1 MTWRRG
7 ALLFFAAL
15 AGALIPLIPT
25 VQVAGALTAPIE
37 LAGGLLRELS
47 LSGPGGNVLAWAI
60 VLLAAGL
67 PLLLL
72 VLPPNRGRRHWEDIF
87 LPASSLL
94 LIGLAFCAANPS
106 YLDRFF
112 GSTLLIAAAVI
123 WVSLLV
129 FWGVLRLLRGME
141 EAPLER
147 LSGVLRI
154 LLVGCAALLVFAAA
168 SRVSGAIVE
177 INNLQQDWTLFLA
190 VASVPEPS
198 GLTGDQ
204 LPLVEL
210 IPDLLGAWMLLL
222 AADLTTALARDP
234 FGEESVGRCVTTARW
249 SRLAIQATLV
259 LALGVNLVKLAR
271 YDSLITEVKVS
282 LDLPLIPLILSAAL
296 YLLCRCVQRGA
307 GVSSGGGSFRRT
319 TTPSF
324 KEIGVRR

>member
-7 ALLFFAAL
+7 VLLFFAAL

-25 VQVAGALTAPIE
+25 VQVAGAMTAPIE

-47 LSGPGGNVLAWAI
+47 LSGLGGNLLAWAI

-106 YLDRFF
+106 YLNDDF
-112 GSTLLIAAAVI
+112 GTTWLIAAAVV

-190 VASVPEPS
+190 VAS

-204 LPLVEL
+204 ALNIALALPLVEL

-296 YLLCRCVQRGA
+296 YLLCRCVQRGRELQEDND
-307 GVSSGGGSFRRT
+307 S
-319 TTPSF
+319 
-324 KEIGVRR
+324 II

>member
-1 MTWRRG
+1 MAWRRVG
-7 ALLFFAAL
+7 LMLCAAL
-15 AGALIPLIPT
+15 AGGLTALAPLE
-25 VQVAGALTAPIE
+25 QVMQAGYSQLEEAGAW
-37 LAGGLLRELS
+37 LRQLS
-47 LSGPGGNVLAWAI
+47 LSGAGGNVLAWAI

-94 LIGLAFCAANPS
+94 LIGLAFCAVNPS

-112 GSTLLIAAAVI
+112 GSTLLIAAAMI

-204 LPLVEL
+204 ALNIALALPLVEL

-296 YLLCRCVQRGA
+296 YLLCRCVQRGRELQEDND
-307 GVSSGGGSFRRT
+307 S
-319 TTPSF
+319 
-324 KEIGVRR
+324 II

>member
-94 LIGLAFCAANPS
+94 LIGLAFCAVNPS

-204 LPLVEL
+204 ELKIALALPMVEL

-222 AADLTTALARDP
+222 AADLTAALARDP

-296 YLLCRCVQRGA
+296 YLLCRCVQRGRELQEDND
-307 GVSSGGGSFRRT
+307 S
-319 TTPSF
+319 
-324 KEIGVRR
+324 II

>member
-94 LIGLAFCAANPS
+94 LIGLAFCAVNPS

-204 LPLVEL
+204 ALNIALALPLVEL

-249 SRLAIQATLV
+249 SRLAIQVTLV

-296 YLLCRCVQRGA
+296 YLLCRCVQRGRELQEDND
-307 GVSSGGGSFRRT
+307 S
-319 TTPSF
+319 
-324 KEIGVRR
+324 II

>member
-72 VLPPNRGRRHWEDIF
+72 VLPPNRGRRHWEDFF

-94 LIGLAFCAANPS
+94 LIGLAFCAVNPS

-141 EAPLER
+141 EAPLEK

-204 LPLVEL
+204 ALNIALALPLVEL

-222 AADLTTALARDP
+222 AADLTAALARDP
-234 FGEESVGRCVTTARW
+234 FGEESVRRCVTTARW

-296 YLLCRCVQRGA
+296 YLLCRCVQRGRELQEDND
-307 GVSSGGGSFRRT
+307 S
-319 TTPSF
+319 
-324 KEIGVRR
+324 II

>member
-94 LIGLAFCAANPS
+94 LIGLAFCAVNPS

-141 EAPLER
+141 EAPLEK

-204 LPLVEL
+204 ALNIALALPLVEL

-259 LALGVNLVKLAR
+259 LALVINFVKLFWFD
-271 YDSLITEVKVS
+271 YLLGLVEIS
-282 LDLPLIPLILSAAL
+282 LDIPLIPLILSAAL
-296 YLLCRCVQRGA
+296 YLLCRCVQRGRELQEDND
-307 GVSSGGGSFRRT
+307 S
-319 TTPSF
+319 
-324 KEIGVRR
+324 II

>member
-94 LIGLAFCAANPS
+94 LIGLAFCAVNPS

-141 EAPLER
+141 EAPLEK

-204 LPLVEL
+204 ALDIALALPLVEL

-296 YLLCRCVQRGA
+296 YLLCRCVQRGRELQEDND
-307 GVSSGGGSFRRT
+307 S
-319 TTPSF
+319 
-324 KEIGVRR
+324 II

>member
-7 ALLFFAAL
+7 VLLFFAAL

-25 VQVAGALTAPIE
+25 VQVAGALTGPIE

-47 LSGPGGNVLAWAI
+47 LSGPGGNILAW
-60 VLLAAGL
+60 VLVFLGAGL

-72 VLPPNRGRRHWEDIF
+72 VLPPNRGRRHWEDAL
-87 LPASSLL
+87 LPISSLL
-94 LIGLAFCAANPS
+94 LIVLTFCVVNPS
-106 YLDRFF
+106 YLGGFF
-112 GSTLLIAAAVI
+112 ISMRLTAAAAV

-141 EAPLER
+141 EASLEK

-168 SRVSGAIVE
+168 VRGSGAVME
-177 INNLQQDWTLFLA
+177 INDSQQDWTLFLA

-204 LPLVEL
+204 VLNISLALPLVEL

-222 AADLTTALARDP
+222 AADLTAALARDP
-234 FGEESVGRCVTTARW
+234 FGEESVRRCVTTARR
-249 SRLAIQATLV
+249 SRRAIQVTLV
-259 LALGVNLVKLAR
+259 LTLAVNLVKLIR
-271 YDSLITEVKVS
+271 YDYLISEVKVS
-282 LDLPLIPLILSAAL
+282 LDLPLIPLTLSAAL
-296 YLLCRCVQRGA
+296 YLLCRCIQRG
-307 GVSSGGGSFRRT
+307 
-319 TTPSF
+319 
-324 KEIGVRR
+324 KELQEDNDSII

>member
-94 LIGLAFCAANPS
+94 LIGLAFCAVNPS

-154 LLVGCAALLVFAAA
+154 LLVDCAALLVFAAA

-204 LPLVEL
+204 ALNIALALPLVEL

-222 AADLTTALARDP
+222 AADLTTALARNP

-296 YLLCRCVQRGA
+296 YLLCRCVQRGRELQEDND
-307 GVSSGGGSFRRT
+307 S
-319 TTPSF
+319 
-324 KEIGVRR
+324 II

>member
-15 AGALIPLIPT
+15 AGVLIPLIPT
-25 VQVAGALTAPIE
+25 VQVAGAMTAPIE

-47 LSGPGGNVLAWAI
+47 LSGPGGNLLAWAI

-94 LIGLAFCAANPS
+94 LIGLAFCAVNPS

-112 GSTLLIAAAVI
+112 GSTLLIAAAMI

-204 LPLVEL
+204 ALNIALALPLVEL

-222 AADLTTALARDP
+222 AADLTTALAREP

-296 YLLCRCVQRGA
+296 YLLCRCVQRGRELQEDND
-307 GVSSGGGSFRRT
+307 S
-319 TTPSF
+319 
-324 KEIGVRR
+324 II

>member
-72 VLPPNRGRRHWEDIF
+72 VLPPNRGRRHWEDFF

-94 LIGLAFCAANPS
+94 LIGLAFCAVNPS

-204 LPLVEL
+204 ALNIALALPLVEL

-259 LALGVNLVKLAR
+259 LTLGVNLVKLAR

-296 YLLCRCVQRGA
+296 YLLCRCVQRGRELQEDND
-307 GVSSGGGSFRRT
+307 S
-319 TTPSF
+319 
-324 KEIGVRR
+324 II

>member
-94 LIGLAFCAANPS
+94 LIGLAFCAVNPS

-141 EAPLER
+141 EAPLEK

-154 LLVGCAALLVFAAA
+154 LLVGCAALLVFEAA

-177 INNLQQDWTLFLA
+177 IINLQQDWTLFLA

-204 LPLVEL
+204 ALNIALALPLVEL

-296 YLLCRCVQRGA
+296 YLLCRCVQRGRELQEDND
-307 GVSSGGGSFRRT
+307 S
-319 TTPSF
+319 
-324 KEIGVRR
+324 II

>member
-37 LAGGLLRELS
+37 LAGGMLRELS
-47 LSGPGGNVLAWAI
+47 LSGPGGNVLAWAL

-94 LIGLAFCAANPS
+94 LIGLAFCAVNPS

-141 EAPLER
+141 EASLEK

-204 LPLVEL
+204 ALNIALALPLVEL

-234 FGEESVGRCVTTARW
+234 FGEESMRRCVTTARR
-249 SRLAIQATLV
+249 SRLAIQVTLV
-259 LALGVNLVKLAR
+259 LTLAVNLVKLIR
-271 YDSLITEVKVS
+271 YDYLISEVKVS
-282 LDLPLIPLILSAAL
+282 LDLPLIPLTLSAAL
-296 YLLCRCVQRGA
+296 YLLCRCIQRG
-307 GVSSGGGSFRRT
+307 
-319 TTPSF
+319 
-324 KEIGVRR
+324 KELQEDNDSII

>member
-94 LIGLAFCAANPS
+94 LIGLAFCAVNPS

-190 VASVPEPS
+190 VASVPEPT
-198 GLTGDQ
+198 GLTADQ
-204 LPLVEL
+204 FLVLALPLLEL

-296 YLLCRCVQRGA
+296 YLLCRCVQRGRELQEDND
-307 GVSSGGGSFRRT
+307 S
-319 TTPSF
+319 
-324 KEIGVRR
+324 II

>member
-94 LIGLAFCAANPS
+94 LIGLAFCAVNPS

-141 EAPLER
+141 EAPLEK

-204 LPLVEL
+204 ALNIALALPLVEL

-271 YDSLITEVKVS
+271 YDSLIAEVKVS

-296 YLLCRCVQRGA
+296 YLLCRCVQRGRELQEDND
-307 GVSSGGGSFRRT
+307 S
-319 TTPSF
+319 
-324 KEIGVRR
+324 II

>member
-1 MTWRRG
+1 M
-7 ALLFFAAL
+7 
-15 AGALIPLIPT
+15 
-25 VQVAGALTAPIE
+25 QVAVALTAPIE

-67 PLLLL
+67 PRLLL

-94 LIGLAFCAANPS
+94 LIGLAFCAVNPS

-112 GSTLLIAAAVI
+112 GSTLLIAAAMI
-123 WVSLLV
+123 WVSMLV

-147 LSGVLRI
+147 LSGMLRI

-204 LPLVEL
+204 ALNIALALPLVEL

-282 LDLPLIPLILSAAL
+282 LGLPLIPLILSAAL
-296 YLLCRCVQRGA
+296 YLLCRCVQRGRELQEDND
-307 GVSSGGGSFRRT
+307 S
-319 TTPSF
+319 
-324 KEIGVRR
+324 II

>member
-15 AGALIPLIPT
+15 AGVLIPLIPT
-25 VQVAGALTAPIE
+25 VQVAGAMTAPIE

-47 LSGPGGNVLAWAI
+47 LSGPGGNVLAWAL

-72 VLPPNRGRRHWEDIF
+72 VLPPNRGRRHWEDAL
-87 LPASSLL
+87 LPISSLL

-106 YLDRFF
+106 YLNGDF
-112 GSTLLIAAAVI
+112 GTTWLIAAAVV

-141 EAPLER
+141 EAPLEK

-168 SRVSGAIVE
+168 ARGSGAVVE
-177 INNLQQDWTLFLA
+177 INDSQQDWTLFLA
-190 VASVPEPS
+190 VVSVPEPT
-198 GLTGDQ
+198 GLTADQ
-204 LPLVEL
+204 FFVFALPLLEL

-222 AADLTTALARDP
+222 AADLTTALAREP
-234 FGEESVGRCVTTARW
+234 FGEESVGQCVTTARW
-249 SRLAIQATLV
+249 SRLAIQVTLV
-259 LALGVNLVKLAR
+259 LALVINFVKLFWFD
-271 YDSLITEVKVS
+271 YFLGLVEIS
-282 LDLPLIPLILSAAL
+282 LDIPLIPLILSAAL
-296 YLLCRCVQRGA
+296 YLLCRCVQRGRELQEDND
-307 GVSSGGGSFRRT
+307 S
-319 TTPSF
+319 
-324 KEIGVRR
+324 II

>member
-25 VQVAGALTAPIE
+25 VQVAGAMTAPIE

-47 LSGPGGNVLAWAI
+47 LSGPGGNVLAWAL

-94 LIGLAFCAANPS
+94 LIGLAFCAVNPS

-112 GSTLLIAAAVI
+112 GSTLLIAAAMI

-204 LPLVEL
+204 ALNIALALPLVEL

-296 YLLCRCVQRGA
+296 YLLCRCVQRGRELQEDND
-307 GVSSGGGSFRRT
+307 S
-319 TTPSF
+319 
-324 KEIGVRR
+324 II

>member
-7 ALLFFAAL
+7 VLLFFAAL
-15 AGALIPLIPT
+15 AGVLIPLIPT
-25 VQVAGALTAPIE
+25 VQVAGAMTAPIE

-47 LSGPGGNVLAWAI
+47 LSGPGGNVLAWAL

-72 VLPPNRGRRHWEDIF
+72 VLPPNRGRRHWEDAL
-87 LPASSLL
+87 LPISSLL
-94 LIGLAFCAANPS
+94 LIGLAFCAANPN
-106 YLDRFF
+106 YLNGDF
-112 GSTLLIAAAVI
+112 GTTWLIAAAVV

-204 LPLVEL
+204 ALNIALALPLVEL

-296 YLLCRCVQRGA
+296 YLLCRCVQRGRELQEDND
-307 GVSSGGGSFRRT
+307 S
-319 TTPSF
+319 
-324 KEIGVRR
+324 II

>member
-25 VQVAGALTAPIE
+25 VQAAGALTAPIE

-94 LIGLAFCAANPS
+94 LIGLAFCAVNPS

-112 GSTLLIAAAVI
+112 GSTLLIAAAMI

-204 LPLVEL
+204 ALNIALALPLVEL

-296 YLLCRCVQRGA
+296 YLLCRCVQRGRELQEDND
-307 GVSSGGGSFRRT
+307 S
-319 TTPSF
+319 
-324 KEIGVRR
+324 II

>member
-25 VQVAGALTAPIE
+25 VQVAGAMTAPIE

-94 LIGLAFCAANPS
+94 LIGLAFCAVNPS

-141 EAPLER
+141 EAPLEK

-204 LPLVEL
+204 ALNIALALPLVEL

-222 AADLTTALARDP
+222 AADLTTALAREP
-234 FGEESVGRCVTTARW
+234 FGEESVGQCVTTARW

-259 LALGVNLVKLAR
+259 LTLGVNLVKLAR

-296 YLLCRCVQRGA
+296 YLLCRCIQRGRELQEDND
-307 GVSSGGGSFRRT
+307 S
-319 TTPSF
+319 
-324 KEIGVRR
+324 II

>member
-7 ALLFFAAL
+7 VLLFFAAL
-15 AGALIPLIPT
+15 TGALIPLIPT
-25 VQVAGALTAPIE
+25 VQVAGAMTAPIE

-94 LIGLAFCAANPS
+94 LIGLAFCAVNPS

-112 GSTLLIAAAVI
+112 GSTLLIAAAMI

-141 EAPLER
+141 EAPLEK

-204 LPLVEL
+204 ALNIALALPLVEL

-296 YLLCRCVQRGA
+296 YLLCRCVQRGRELQEDND
-307 GVSSGGGSFRRT
+307 S
-319 TTPSF
+319 
-324 KEIGVRR
+324 II

>member
-94 LIGLAFCAANPS
+94 LIGLAFCAVNPS

-141 EAPLER
+141 EAPLEK

-168 SRVSGAIVE
+168 ARGSGAVVE

-204 LPLVEL
+204 ALNIALALPLVEL

-296 YLLCRCVQRGA
+296 YLLCRCVQRGRELQEDND
-307 GVSSGGGSFRRT
+307 S
-319 TTPSF
+319 
-324 KEIGVRR
+324 II

>member
-94 LIGLAFCAANPS
+94 LIGLAFCAVNPS

-204 LPLVEL
+204 ALNIALALPLVEL

-282 LDLPLIPLILSAAL
+282 LDLPLIPLTLSAAL
-296 YLLCRCVQRGA
+296 YLLCRCIQRG
-307 GVSSGGGSFRRT
+307 
-319 TTPSF
+319 
-324 KEIGVRR
+324 KELQEDNDSII

>member
-25 VQVAGALTAPIE
+25 VQVAGAMTAPIE

-94 LIGLAFCAANPS
+94 LIGLAFCAVNPS

-112 GSTLLIAAAVI
+112 GSTLLIAAAMI

-204 LPLVEL
+204 ALNIALALPLVEL

-296 YLLCRCVQRGA
+296 YLLCRCVQRGRELQEDND
-307 GVSSGGGSFRRT
+307 S
-319 TTPSF
+319 
-324 KEIGVRR
+324 II

>member
-1 MTWRRG
+1 MAPLEQVMQAG
-7 ALLFFAAL
+7 YSQLEG
-15 AGALIPLIPT
+15 AGAW
-25 VQVAGALTAPIE
+25 
-37 LAGGLLRELS
+37 LRQLS
-47 LSGPGGNVLAWAI
+47 LSGAGGNVLAWAI

-94 LIGLAFCAANPS
+94 LIGLAFCAVNPS

-112 GSTLLIAAAVI
+112 GSTLLIAAAMI

-204 LPLVEL
+204 ALNIALALPLVEL

-296 YLLCRCVQRGA
+296 YLLCRCVQRGRELQEDND
-307 GVSSGGGSFRRT
+307 S
-319 TTPSF
+319 
-324 KEIGVRR
+324 II

>member
-72 VLPPNRGRRHWEDIF
+72 VLPPNRGRRHWEDFF

-94 LIGLAFCAANPS
+94 LIGLAFCAVNPS
-106 YLDRFF
+106 YLDRLF

-141 EAPLER
+141 EAPLEK

-204 LPLVEL
+204 ALNIALALPLVEL

-296 YLLCRCVQRGA
+296 YLLCRCVQRGRELQEDND
-307 GVSSGGGSFRRT
+307 S
-319 TTPSF
+319 
-324 KEIGVRR
+324 II

>member
-15 AGALIPLIPT
+15 AGVLIPLIPT
-25 VQVAGALTAPIE
+25 VQVAGAMTAPIE

-94 LIGLAFCAANPS
+94 LIGLAFCAVNPS

-112 GSTLLIAAAVI
+112 GSTLLIAAAMI

-141 EAPLER
+141 EAPLEK

-204 LPLVEL
+204 VLNISLALPLVEL

-296 YLLCRCVQRGA
+296 YLLCRCVQRGRELQEDND
-307 GVSSGGGSFRRT
+307 S
-319 TTPSF
+319 
-324 KEIGVRR
+324 II

>member
-7 ALLFFAAL
+7 ALLFFVAL

-94 LIGLAFCAANPS
+94 LIGLAFCAVNPS

-112 GSTLLIAAAVI
+112 GSTLLIAAAMI

-204 LPLVEL
+204 ALNIALALPLVEL

-296 YLLCRCVQRGA
+296 YLLCRCVQRGRELQEDND
-307 GVSSGGGSFRRT
+307 S
-319 TTPSF
+319 
-324 KEIGVRR
+324 II

>member
-72 VLPPNRGRRHWEDIF
+72 VLPPNRGRRHWEDFF

-94 LIGLAFCAANPS
+94 LIGLAFCAVNPS
-106 YLDRFF
+106 YLDRLF
-112 GSTLLIAAAVI
+112 GSTLLIAATVI

-141 EAPLER
+141 EAPLEK

-204 LPLVEL
+204 ALNIALALPLVEL

-249 SRLAIQATLV
+249 SRLAIQVTLV

-296 YLLCRCVQRGA
+296 YLLCRCVQRGRELQEDND
-307 GVSSGGGSFRRT
+307 S
-319 TTPSF
+319 
-324 KEIGVRR
+324 II

>member
-94 LIGLAFCAANPS
+94 LIGLAFCAVNPS

-141 EAPLER
+141 EAPLEK

-204 LPLVEL
+204 ALNIALALPLVEL

-234 FGEESVGRCVTTARW
+234 FGEDSVGRCVTTARW

-296 YLLCRCVQRGA
+296 YLLCRCVQRGRELQEDND
-307 GVSSGGGSFRRT
+307 S
-319 TTPSF
+319 
-324 KEIGVRR
+324 II